1 MMGDAPQVQAL
12 ADYVARYPKLVVVT
26 GAGCSTGSGIGDYR
40 DSEGRWKHA
49 QPIQYADFMASQKVR
64 QRYWARSLLGWPQFA
79 RAEPNSGH
87 RALVALER
95 ADHLVGL
102 ITQNVDGLHQFAGH
116 QRVLD
121 LHGRLDW
128 VSCQECHSRVTRAS
142 IQDRLMALNGSMLPV
157 LHEQQ
162 RLEQSS
168 LAGRAAPAPDG
179 DAQLTVI
186 NAGFKVPECLACGGV
201 LKPDVVFY
209 GQSVPKPWVEQA
221 YEWVAQAD
229 GLLVVGSSLMV
240 FSSFRFCR
248 AAAASDTPIAVLN
261 RGVTRADDL
270 AILKVNGE
278 CGQTLC
284 QVLKILG
291 IEVPGANSIGSRQ

>member
-1 MMGDAPQVQAL
+1 
-12 ADYVARYPKLVVVT
+12 
-26 GAGCSTGSGIGDYR
+26 
-40 DSEGRWKHA
+40 
-49 QPIQYADFMASQKVR
+49 
-64 QRYWARSLLGWPQFA
+64 
-79 RAEPNSGH
+79 
-87 RALVALER
+87 
-95 ADHLVGL
+95 
-102 ITQNVDGLHQFAGH
+102 
-116 QRVLD
+116 
-121 LHGRLDW
+121 
-128 VSCQECHSRVTRAS
+128 
-142 IQDRLMALNGSMLPV
+142 MALNGAMLPV

-162 RLEQSS
+162 RLE
-168 LAGRAAPAPDG
+168 LAMLSGNVTPAPDG

-186 NAGFKVPECLACGGV
+186 NAEFKIPECLACGGV
-201 LKPDVVFY
+201 LKPEVVFY

-270 AILKVNGE
+270 AILKVNAE

-284 QVLKILG
+284 QVLEVLG
-291 IEVPGANSIGSRQ
+291 IALPGANSIGSRP